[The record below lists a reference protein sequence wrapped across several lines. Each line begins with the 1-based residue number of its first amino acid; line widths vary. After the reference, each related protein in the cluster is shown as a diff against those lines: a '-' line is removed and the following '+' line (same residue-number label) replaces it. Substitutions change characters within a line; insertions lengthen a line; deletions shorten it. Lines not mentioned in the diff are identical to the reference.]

1 MTFEYRGRS
10 VDIRDGSTKHQR
22 CYDILVDGK
31 QYAIS
36 YGHLPGKAVARAK
49 RLIDAELDKNFG
61 QKTVGLKGSEIDIR
75 CSIKEDLDA
84 IKERPR
90 AWKAQKT
97 KQTGHQ
103 PDSSEAPEQLEL
115 QIAES
120 CQPTNFR
127 IENRSSFSGVNLFP
141 ARRG

>member
-10 VDIRDGSTKHQR
+10 VDIKDGSTKHQR

-36 YGHLPGKAVARAK
+36 YGHLPGKAIARAK
-49 RLIDAELDKNFG
+49 RLIDAELGKNFG

-75 CSIKEDLDA
+75 RCTKEDLDA
-84 IKERPR
+84 IDERPR
-90 AWKAQKT
+90 AWKAQQA

-103 PDSSEAPEQLEL
+103 PVSHKASEQLEL
-115 QIAES
+115 PITEEPAQE
-120 CQPTNFR
+120 
-127 IENRSSFSGVNLFP
+127 FP
-141 ARRG
+141 D

>member
-1 MTFEYRGRS
+1 MTFEYSGRS

-36 YGHLPGKAVARAK
+36 YGHLPGRAIARAK
-49 RLIDAELDKNFG
+49 RLIDAELGKNFG

-75 CSIKEDLDA
+75 RCTKEDLDA
-84 IKERPR
+84 IDERAR
-90 AWKAQKT
+90 AWKAQQA

-103 PDSSEAPEQLEL
+103 PAIPKASEQLEL
-115 QIAES
+115 PMTEE
-120 CQPTNFR
+120 PTH
-127 IENRSSFSGVNLFP
+127 EFP
-141 ARRG
+141 D

>member
-10 VDIRDGSTKHQR
+10 VDIRDGSSKHQR

-36 YGHLPGKAVARAK
+36 HGHLPGRAIARAK

-61 QKTVGLKGSEIDIR
+61 QKTVGLKGSEMDIR
-75 CSIKEDLDA
+75 GCTKEDLDA
-84 IKERPR
+84 INERLR
-90 AWKAQKT
+90 VWKAQQA

-103 PDSSEAPEQLEL
+103 PGSPKAPEQLEL
-115 QIAES
+115 PITE
-120 CQPTNFR
+120 QPTR
-127 IENRSSFSGVNLFP
+127 EFP
-141 ARRG
+141 D

>member
-36 YGHLPGKAVARAK
+36 CGHLAGKAIARAK

-61 QKTVGLKGSEIDIR
+61 LETVGLKRSEIDIR
-75 CSIKEDLDA
+75 RCTKEDLDA
-84 IKERPR
+84 TNQRPR
-90 AWKAQKT
+90 TWKAQQAKE
-97 KQTGHQ
+97 KGHQ
-103 PDSSEAPEQLEL
+103 PASPAAPDQLEL
-115 QIAES
+115 PITEE
-120 CQPTNFR
+120 PTH
-127 IENRSSFSGVNLFP
+127 GFP
-141 ARRG
+141 D

>member
-36 YGHLPGKAVARAK
+36 YGHLPGKAIARAK

-61 QKTVGLKGSEIDIR
+61 QKTVGLKGYEKDIR
-75 CSIKEDLDA
+75 SCTKEDLDV
-84 IKERPR
+84 INERPR
-90 AWKAQKT
+90 AWKVQQA
-97 KQTGHQ
+97 KQTGLH
-103 PDSSEAPEQLEL
+103 PASPKAPEQLEL
-115 QIAES
+115 PIAE
-120 CQPTNFR
+120 QLPTH
-127 IENRSSFSGVNLFP
+127 EFP
-141 ARRG
+141 D

>member
-36 YGHLPGKAVARAK
+36 YGHLRGRAIARAK
-49 RLIDAELDKNFG
+49 RLIDAELDKNFT

-75 CSIKEDLDA
+75 RCTEEEVDA
-84 IKERPR
+84 INERPR
-90 AWKAQKT
+90 AWEAQQVR
-97 KQTGHQ
+97 QTGLQ
-103 PDSSEAPEQLEL
+103 PHSPKVLEQLEL
-115 QIAES
+115 PITEELAHE
-120 CQPTNFR
+120 
-127 IENRSSFSGVNLFP
+127 FP
-141 ARRG
+141 D

>member
-36 YGHLPGKAVARAK
+36 YGHLPGRAIARAK

-75 CSIKEDLDA
+75 RCTKENLDA
-84 IKERPR
+84 INERAR
-90 AWKAQKT
+90 AWKGGASQANKA
-97 KQTGHQ
+97 
-103 PDSSEAPEQLEL
+103 SSELLLRPPNSS
-115 QIAES
+115 S
-120 CQPTNFR
+120 CQ
-127 IENRSSFSGVNLFP
+127 
-141 ARRG
+141 

>member
-36 YGHLPGKAVARAK
+36 YGHLPGRAIARAK

-61 QKTVGLKGSEIDIR
+61 QKTVGSKGSEIDIR
-75 CSIKEDLDA
+75 RCTKEDLDA
-84 IKERPR
+84 NSERPR
-90 AWKAQKT
+90 AWKAGASPS
-97 KQTGHQ
+97 KQRIKRAS
-103 PDSSEAPEQLEL
+103 PKAPEQLEL
-115 QIAES
+115 SITEE
-120 CQPTNFR
+120 P
-127 IENRSSFSGVNLFP
+127 IHEFP
-141 ARRG
+141 D